1 MLGAVVIVIVVV
13 VAIPVAILMTG
24 GVLSAV
30 LGWSLKANGEDTHPD
45 SELTDLYY

>member
-1 MLGAVVIVIVVV
+1 VLGALIVVVVIV

-45 SELTDLYY
+45 SELTDLNY